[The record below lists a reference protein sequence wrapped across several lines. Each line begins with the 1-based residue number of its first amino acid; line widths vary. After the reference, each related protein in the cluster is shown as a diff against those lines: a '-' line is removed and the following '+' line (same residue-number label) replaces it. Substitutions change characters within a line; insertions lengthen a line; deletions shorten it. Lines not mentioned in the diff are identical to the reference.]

1 MLLKYCIWIFPI
13 FLNLITF
20 GQELVIE
27 SNFYNID
34 FDNKVILINKP
45 VSQINSQF
53 SETQSIK
60 LNETYSFNETL
71 NEIYI
76 GKLYEISNSD
86 AIIYKLYFTELPIV
100 NIVCTEFIPSDY
112 RVSGNFKICSSD
124 GTMLENIIGINLQG
138 SSSLFYPKKNYR
150 IEFWKDINGF
160 ETQNVSLLN
169 MRNDDDWSLLAMYIE
184 PLRIRTKSSNDLWL
198 QVHKPYYAQV
208 EPKAVCGT
216 NNEYVE
222 LFFNNVYQGVY
233 CLGER
238 VDQKQLRI
246 KEYSNSTGIRG
257 ELYKG
262 KEWGEATL
270 FSSLEDFDMFSVFWS
285 GYKYKY
291 PNEEIDWTN
300 LHNFVNFVVNSS
312 NSQFY
317 NNYKQKIDINNFVDY
332 YLFMNLN
339 QAIDNCGKNLYI
351 AKYDKNEP
359 YFYVPW
365 DLDATFGIFWDGD
378 LCNYYEAI
386 ISNGLY
392 DRLICDCSED
402 GFYTLMKNRWNY
414 LRTNT
419 FSYENII
426 NVFQNNYN
434 FLLNNAVYERES
446 IALNSDYVFDTNGFS
461 YIEDWLFNRLNF
473 LDDYFNKPCTP
484 ANINQFSKVAWFS
497 IYPNP
502 SDGKFNFLINN
513 SLTQAE
519 IIVYSATGEQ
529 VYKTKV
535 YNDYN
540 LIDMS
545 FLSDGI
551 YVAYIKTIEQIAIT
565 KIVIK
570 H

>member
-13 FLNLITF
+13 FVNLIVF
-20 GQELVIE
+20 GQEVVIE

-34 FDNKVILINKP
+34 FDSKIILVNKP
-45 VSQINSQF
+45 VSQINSPF
-53 SETQSIK
+53 SEIQNIK
-60 LNETYSFNETL
+60 LNETYWFNETV
-71 NEIYI
+71 NEVKI
-76 GKLYEISNSD
+76 GKLYEVSNSNS
-86 AIIYKLYFTELPIV
+86 ILYKLYFTELPIV
-100 NIVCTEFIPSDY
+100 NIACTEFIPSDY
-112 RVSGNFKICSSD
+112 RVLGNFKICSSD
-124 GTMLENIIGINLQG
+124 GTLLENIIGINLQG
-138 SSSLFYPKKNYR
+138 TSSLFYPKKNYR

-160 ETQNVSLLN
+160 ETQNVRLLN
-169 MRNDDDWSLLAMYIE
+169 MRNDDDWSLLAMYLE

-246 KEYSNSTGIRG
+246 KEYTNSTGIRG

-262 KEWGEATL
+262 KEWGGATL
-270 FSSLEDFDMFSVFWS
+270 FSFLDDYDMFSIFWS

-312 NSQFY
+312 NTQFY
-317 NNYKQKIDINNFVDY
+317 NNYKQKIDVNNFVDY
-332 YLFMNLN
+332 YLFMNLS
-339 QAIDNCGKNLYI
+339 QALDNNGKNLYI

-365 DLDATFGIFWDGD
+365 DLDATFGMFWDGS

-386 ISNGLY
+386 ITNGLY
-392 DRLICDCSED
+392 DRLICDCSEN

-434 FLLNNAVYERES
+434 FLLNNAVYEREG
-446 IALNSDYVFDTNGFS
+446 IALNNDYVFDTNGFS
-461 YIEDWLFNRLNF
+461 YIEDWLYNRLNF

-484 ANINQFSKVAWFS
+484 ANINQFSNLALFS

-502 SDGKFNFLINN
+502 SDGKFNFLIND
-513 SLTQAE
+513 SLTQTE

-529 VYKTKV
+529 VYKTQV
-535 YNDYN
+535 YSDYN
-540 LIDMS
+540 LIDIS